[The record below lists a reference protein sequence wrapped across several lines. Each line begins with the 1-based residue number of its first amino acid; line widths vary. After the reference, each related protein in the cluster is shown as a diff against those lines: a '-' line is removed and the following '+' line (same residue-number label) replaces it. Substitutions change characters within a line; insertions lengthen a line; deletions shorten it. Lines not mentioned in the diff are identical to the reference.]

1 MVATTLDKNCGENK
15 EFPLPPITNVLLG
28 HADNNI
34 ETGGRVFFSEAG
46 CVMHKNN
53 VS

>member
-28 HADNNI
+28 HVVRGAC
-34 ETGGRVFFSEAG
+34 RQQ
-46 CVMHKNN
+46 H
-53 VS
+53 